1 MKKQKFTRSAGTLQL
16 IRTMTGTGTLAR
28 GGSHQPDRARH
39 PLTSSKKESFAMKLM
54 ILVFAIPSLMV
65 GCANQSS
72 IYRTFD
78 ISKGESPM
86 VDIRQRAVLVAP
98 HKQVTENIDKDGKST
113 GKTSIDKGMFVCA
126 EPSPDAM
133 ASLAYELSAK
143 GGVAE
148 KASGE
153 IALAMHDSAAFT
165 GIRTQSIQLLRDF
178 GYRLCESHLSGA
190 ITSAQYDLLMRRFQK
205 NTVALLAIEQL
216 TGTVKSPPIVLTSS
230 GKAEATKS
238 LAEQRAEREKV
249 GDRISDLEKQRD
261 EIKKK
266 RDEAKADATET
277 DGKIADLE
285 GKIARLKS
293 DRDVIDKAIADTK
306 GVLVDGRTEVTIKTD
321 AATGQRSDEYL
332 QKIADSVR
340 EIVNN
345 IVLSD
350 DENQLCMSALQS
362 PNQDLNQKSFAD
374 WCIKMLNNQ
383 ADAKK
388 AYITQLQAEMQD
400 ARIKASAPSAT
411 PQEKSVAEKKMD
423 EIKNNLENESK
434 GNRIFTVPSALE
446 K

>member
-1 MKKQKFTRSAGTLQL
+1 MKRIMLAFATLL
-16 IRTMTGTGTLAR
+16 
-28 GGSHQPDRARH
+28 
-39 PLTSSKKESFAMKLM
+39 
-54 ILVFAIPSLMV
+54 LMV
-65 GCANQSS
+65 GCANQNS

-98 HKQVTENIDKDGKST
+98 NKTVTEKFDKDGKLT
-113 GKTSIDKGMFVCA
+113 DKTTLEKGMFVCA

-133 ASLAYELSAK
+133 ASLAYELAAK
-143 GGVAE
+143 GGVPE

-153 IALAMHDSAAFT
+153 LAFAMHDSAAFT

-216 TGTVKSPPIVLTSS
+216 TGTVKSPPIALTSG

-238 LAEQRAEREKV
+238 LVEQRAEREKL
-249 GDRISDLEKQRD
+249 GDRISDLEK
-261 EIKKK
+261 EKEAIKKK
-266 RDEAKADATET
+266 RDEAKAADAKADTTEL
-277 DGKIADLE
+277 DGKISDFD
-285 GKIARLKS
+285 GKITRLKS

-306 GVLVDGRTEVTIKTD
+306 GVLVEGKTEVTVKFD
-321 AATGQRSDEYL
+321 VAASQRSDEHL
-332 QKIADSVR
+332 QKIAGVVG

-350 DENQLCMSALQS
+350 DENQLCMATLQS
-362 PNQDLNQKSFAD
+362 PHVSGNQEEFAKY
-374 WCIKMLNNQ
+374 CIKMLNNQ

-388 AYITQLQAEMQD
+388 AYISQLQSEIQD
-400 ARIKASAPSAT
+400 ARTKASAAST
-411 PQEKSVAEKKMD
+411 PAQKENAEKAIDKAS
-423 EIKNNLENESK
+423 KKLEKESK
-434 GNRIFTVPSALE
+434 GNKTYTFTPDM
-446 K
+446 

>member
-1 MKKQKFTRSAGTLQL
+1 MKKMIFIL
-16 IRTMTGTGTLAR
+16 IA
-28 GGSHQPDRARH
+28 
-39 PLTSSKKESFAMKLM
+39 PL
-54 ILVFAIPSLMV
+54 LMV
-65 GCANQSS
+65 GCANQNS

-98 HKQVTENIDKDGKST
+98 NKVVTENLDKDGKSI
-113 GKTSIDKGMFVCA
+113 GKTSIEKGMFVCA

-133 ASLAYELSAK
+133 ASLAYELAAK
-143 GGVAE
+143 GGVPE

-153 IALAMHDSAAFT
+153 IAFAMHDSAAFT

-190 ITSAQYDLLMRRFQK
+190 ITSVQYDLLMRRFQK

-216 TGTVKSPPIVLTSS
+216 TGTVKSPPIVLTSN

-238 LAEQRAEREKV
+238 LAEQRVEREKT
-249 GDRISDLEKQRD
+249 GDRISDLEKQKD
-261 EIKKK
+261 GIKKK
-266 RDEAKADATET
+266 RDDAKAADAKADTTEMDGQIADF
-277 DGKIADLE
+277 DGKIT
-285 GKIARLKS
+285 RLKS

-321 AATGQRSDEYL
+321 VATSQRSDEHL
-332 QKIADSVR
+332 QKIADTVR

-362 PNQDLNQKSFAD
+362 PNPNTQQQAFAG
-374 WCIKMLNNQ
+374 WCIKILTNQ
-383 ADAKK
+383 ANAKT
-388 AYITQLQAEMQD
+388 AYITQLQAEIQE
-400 ARIKASAPSAT
+400 ARTKASTPSAT
-411 PQEKSVAEKKMD
+411 AKEKSEAEKKID
-423 EIKNNLENESK
+423 EVKKKLEKESK
-434 GNRIFTVPSALE
+434 GNRTFTVPFVIE
-446 K
+446 

>member
-1 MKKQKFTRSAGTLQL
+1 MKR
-16 IRTMTGTGTLAR
+16 
-28 GGSHQPDRARH
+28 
-39 PLTSSKKESFAMKLM
+39 M
-54 ILVFAIPSLMV
+54 ILVFATPLLMV
-65 GCANQSS
+65 GCANQNS

-98 HKQVTENIDKDGKST
+98 NKVVTENMDKDGKST
-113 GKTSIDKGMFVCA
+113 GKTSVDKGMFVCA

-133 ASLAYELSAK
+133 ASLAYELAAK
-143 GGVAE
+143 GGVPE

-153 IALAMHDSAAFT
+153 IAFAMHDSAAFT

-190 ITSAQYDLLMRRFQK
+190 ITSTQYDLLMRRFQK

-249 GDRISDLEKQRD
+249 GDRISDLEKQKD

-266 RDEAKADATET
+266 RDEAKAADAKADTTEM
-277 DGKIADLE
+277 DGKIADLD
-285 GKIARLKS
+285 GKITRLKS

-321 AATGQRSDEYL
+321 AATSQRSDEHL
-332 QKIADSVR
+332 QKIADTVR

-362 PNQDLNQKSFAD
+362 PNQDPNQKAFAD

-388 AYITQLQAEMQD
+388 AYITQLQAEIQD
-400 ARIKASAPSAT
+400 ARTKASAPSAT
-411 PQEKSVAEKKMD
+411 PQDKSIAEKKVD
-423 EIKNNLENESK
+423 EAKKNLEKESK
-434 GNRIFTVPSALE
+434 GNRTFTVPFAID

>member
-1 MKKQKFTRSAGTLQL
+1 MKSMMFLVAV
-16 IRTMTGTGTLAR
+16 
-28 GGSHQPDRARH
+28 
-39 PLTSSKKESFAMKLM
+39 PLLLM
-54 ILVFAIPSLMV
+54 
-65 GCANQSS
+65 GCANQNS

-86 VDIRQRAVLVAP
+86 VDIRQRAILVAP
-98 HKQVTENIDKDGKST
+98 NKSISEKFDKDGNLIEKS
-113 GKTSIDKGMFVCA
+113 SLEKGMFVCA

-133 ASLAYELSAK
+133 ASLAYELVAK
-143 GGVAE
+143 GGIPE

-153 IALAMHDSAAFT
+153 LAFAMHDSAAFT

-190 ITSAQYDLLMRRFQK
+190 ITSTQYDLLMRRYQK

-216 TGTVKSPPIVLTSS
+216 TGTVKSAPVVLTSS

-238 LAEQRAEREKV
+238 LAEQRTEREKL
-249 GDRISDLEKQRD
+249 GDRISDIEKQK
-261 EIKKK
+261 EGIKKK
-266 RDEAKADATET
+266 RDEAKAADANVDTSEM
-277 DGKIADLE
+277 DGKITDLD
-285 GKIARLKS
+285 GKITRLKN

-306 GVLVDGRTEVTIKTD
+306 GVLVDGRTEVTVKAD
-321 AATGQRSDEYL
+321 AASTQRSDAHL
-332 QKIADSVR
+332 QKIADTVR

-362 PNQDLNQKSFAD
+362 QNSSAHQKDFAA

-388 AYITQLQAEMQD
+388 AYIAKLHDDIQE
-400 ARIKASAPSAT
+400 ARTIANAASAKPAQKAAARKIIEDAS
-411 PQEKSVAEKKMD
+411 K
-423 EIKNNLENESK
+423 NLEKESK
-434 GNRIFTVPSALE
+434 GNKTYGMQFSFD

>member
-1 MKKQKFTRSAGTLQL
+1 MKR
-16 IRTMTGTGTLAR
+16 I
-28 GGSHQPDRARH
+28 
-39 PLTSSKKESFAMKLM
+39 
-54 ILVFAIPSLMV
+54 ILVFVTPLLMV
-65 GCANQSS
+65 GCANLNS

-98 HKQVTENIDKDGKST
+98 HKVVTENMDKDGKST
-113 GKTSIDKGMFVCA
+113 GKITVDKGMFVCA

-133 ASLAYELSAK
+133 ASLAYELAAK
-143 GGVAE
+143 GGVPE

-153 IALAMHDSAAFT
+153 IAFAMHDSAAFT

-190 ITSAQYDLLMRRFQK
+190 ITSSQYDLLMRRFQK

-216 TGTVKSPPIVLTSS
+216 TGTVKAPPIVLTSS

-238 LAEQRAEREKV
+238 LAEQRTEREKV
-249 GDRISDLEKQRD
+249 GDRISDIEKQKD

-266 RDEAKADATET
+266 RDEAKAAKADTTEM
-277 DGKIADLE
+277 DGKIADLD
-285 GKIARLKS
+285 GKITRLKS
-293 DRDVIDKAIADTK
+293 DRDVIDKAITDTK

-321 AATGQRSDEYL
+321 AATSQRSDEHL
-332 QKIADSVR
+332 QKIADTVR

-362 PNQDLNQKSFAD
+362 PNQEPNQKAFAD

-388 AYITQLQAEMQD
+388 AYITQLQTEMQD
-400 ARIKASAPSAT
+400 ARTKAAAPSAT
-411 PQEKSVAEKKMD
+411 AQEKAVAEKKMD
-423 EIKNNLENESK
+423 EVKKSLEKESN
-434 GNRIFTVPSALE
+434 GNRTFTVPFAFE

>member
-1 MKKQKFTRSAGTLQL
+1 MKKMIFV
-16 IRTMTGTGTLAR
+16 
-28 GGSHQPDRARH
+28 
-39 PLTSSKKESFAMKLM
+39 LTSPLLM
-54 ILVFAIPSLMV
+54 M
-65 GCANQSS
+65 GCATENS

-86 VDIRQRAVLVAP
+86 VDIRQRAVLVSP
-98 HKQVTENIDKDGKST
+98 NKTVSETFDKDGKSI
-113 GKTSIDKGMFVCA
+113 GRTSIDRGMFVCA

-133 ASLAYELSAK
+133 ASLAYELAAK
-143 GGVAE
+143 GGAAG

-153 IALAMHDSAAFT
+153 LGFAMHDSAAFT

-216 TGTVKSPPIVLTSS
+216 TGTVKSIPIVLTSS
-230 GKAEATKS
+230 GKVEATKS
-238 LAEQRAEREKV
+238 LAEQRVEREKI
-249 GDRISDLEKQRD
+249 GDQISDLEKQI
-261 EIKKK
+261 EGIKKR
-266 RDEAKADATET
+266 RDEAKTADPKADTATT
-277 DGKIADLE
+277 DGQIASLD
-285 GKIARLKS
+285 GKATRLKS
-293 DRDVIDKAIADTK
+293 DRDVVDKAIANTK
-306 GVLVDGRTEVTIKTD
+306 GYIVEGRTEVTIKADTQS
-321 AATGQRSDEYL
+321 GQRSDEHL
-332 QKIADSVR
+332 QKIADTVR

-362 PNQDLNQKSFAD
+362 PSANDQQKAFAD

-388 AYITQLQAEMQD
+388 AYISQLQGEILD
-400 ARIKASAPSAT
+400 ARKQASAAT
-411 PQEKSVAEKKMD
+411 TATKKAEAEKALDRAKS
-423 EIKNNLENESK
+423 NLEREAK
-434 GNRIFTVPSALE
+434 GSRTFSIPFALE